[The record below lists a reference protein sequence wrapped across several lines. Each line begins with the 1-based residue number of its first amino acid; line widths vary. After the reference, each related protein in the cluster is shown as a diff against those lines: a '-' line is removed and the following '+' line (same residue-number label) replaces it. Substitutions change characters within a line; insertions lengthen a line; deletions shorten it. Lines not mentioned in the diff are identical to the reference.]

1 MNRFL
6 FYWKAWLSYRVGAS
20 GDSKAAVGALS
31 GERGQGVCIREYL
44 TAAQEMVYRAANDA
58 RHRRPDMITDCWT
71 FRGRTFVRTCHG
83 DVREFSEVDQ
93 MMIKEDSRHR
103 ACRIM

>member
-1 MNRFL
+1 M
-6 FYWKAWLSYRVGAS
+6 SYRVGAS

-44 TAAQEMVYRAANDA
+44 TAAQELVYRAANDI

-71 FRGRTFVRTCHG
+71 FRGRTFIRTAQG

-93 MMIKEDSRHR
+93 MMSKDDSRHR
-103 ACRIM
+103 ACRVM